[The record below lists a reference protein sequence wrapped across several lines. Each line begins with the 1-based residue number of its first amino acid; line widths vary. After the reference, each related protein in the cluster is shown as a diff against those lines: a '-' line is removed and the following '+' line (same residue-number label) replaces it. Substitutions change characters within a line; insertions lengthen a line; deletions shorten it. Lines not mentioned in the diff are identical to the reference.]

1 MSEMNEIKNY
11 LMKLGA
17 SKVGFADVNGL
28 ASEFIDLPNGISLV
42 LKLPK
47 ETIEY
52 LYEEDYEAYWKSFHY
67 QIGQLTKI
75 SHKGE
80 RYIKDLGYN
89 AFALTMKRNECDM
102 KKLLSILPYKTIRPL
117 PPNQGL
123 DGLEGPHYLLHPNMG
138 LQLPLEPS

>member
-52 LYEEDYEAYWKSFHY
+52 LYEENYESYWKSFHY
-67 QIGQLTKI
+67 
-75 SHKGE
+75 
-80 RYIKDLGYN
+80 
-89 AFALTMKRNECDM
+89 
-102 KKLLSILPYKTIRPL
+102 
-117 PPNQGL
+117 
-123 DGLEGPHYLLHPNMG
+123 
-138 LQLPLEPS
+138 